1 MIICQGLQIKNEL
14 EWYGAGFLSVCLMMM
29 SQGGEYLRLFV
40 LLSKSVLEK
49 VFVTCFQLVSSYVGS
64 FL

>member
-1 MIICQGLQIKNEL
+1 
-14 EWYGAGFLSVCLMMM
+14 
-29 SQGGEYLRLFV
+29 
-40 LLSKSVLEK
+40 LSKSVLEK